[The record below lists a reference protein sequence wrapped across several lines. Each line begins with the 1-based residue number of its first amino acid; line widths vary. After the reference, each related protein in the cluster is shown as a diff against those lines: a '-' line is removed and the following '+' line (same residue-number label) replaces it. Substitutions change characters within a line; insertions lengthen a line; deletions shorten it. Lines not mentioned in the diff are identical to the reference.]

1 MSKPFRS
8 VLVVSDNEAIVEAFI
23 ELITRR
29 PELKNGRTF
38 DFACF
43 YSNDA
48 MAKKYI
54 GGYIMRPLNMK
65 TEYQA
70 IIDSFDLVIS
80 AHCKQ
85 IFPNELVT
93 SLKCINLHPGLN
105 PYNRGWYPQVFSI
118 INKLPLGATL
128 HVIDEKLDHGE
139 IIAQEAV
146 EVDASDTSLT
156 AYNKVQAAELRL
168 MEVNLED
175 ILNNT

>member
-93 SLKCINLHPGLN
+93 VVELSLDSSSINVVTLEPTKNMLN
-105 PYNRGWYPQVFSI
+105 TTNNYC
-118 INKLPLGATL
+118 NKHYL
-128 HVIDEKLDHGE
+128 
-139 IIAQEAV
+139 
-146 EVDASDTSLT
+146 
-156 AYNKVQAAELRL
+156 
-168 MEVNLED
+168 
-175 ILNNT
+175 